1 MQVPLTTKMV
11 KAGVMALKAVVP
23 GVPKSVRDRELLEED
38 LRRIGCHGFAG
49 KPWGLRMEDLVVELL
64 GDKDNRWDGTVHQ
77 APEKWIAKEWRKVY
91 GFGRGGKGMASR
103 TDRYIDGMFSGRV
116 NLKDGYAVANC
127 KDPRV
132 KRVLEFLVPLLYPEK
147 PTRVTITVGN
157 TIFGALSGERPVDW
171 GVVVKD
177 LVQRLLSGM
186 GKSKATPICPY
197 IFHLYHSHELL
208 LPTEKKEYRIQE
220 ALVKHNV
227 ESEKDEDPASPA
239 NPDEEG
245 SSNDSDEC
253 ESLSPSEIREIQKQE
268 AAWLK
273 KSPVNKRKQPPAAK
287 EPISNKRKSP
297 APLEGSDRS
306 YQVIAHSLKDI
317 REREREQQGI
327 IRALCAR
334 LGNLQPNGL
343 LEAID
348 QLPSQKRL
356 EELEAKTTFLQE
368 KSKKASEELKKE
380 KEAHRKALDKLNLFL
395 AFNQK
400 LETYVENNGDMVN
413 KAQLFDANLAQHL
426 VTAKKV
432 IPVLVDFA
440 DKMEELLDEM
450 RVLFDGLLPEVPP
463 VAVENL
469 PDISGEIPS
478 LTGWEKDGT
487 TETPTKSDQPGP
499 SEPSREEET
508 PARSEPLHSPRTRP
522 AGTSAPVREVL
533 VESIVGEVIKELEEE
548 ARASLDILTPT
559 PLARIDVVQTGPE
572 EQLAERMREL
582 PTPPPGPTPE
592 PISLATP
599 MSLVRP
605 SFLKQLETI
614 VKIPFKVLEQG
625 SSFRLPVSSPTLVS
639 VGTDTLDTPEVSGS
653 IRSADKGMET
663 SSLTP
668 RVT

>member
-1 MQVPLTTKMV
+1 M
-11 KAGVMALKAVVP
+11 
-23 GVPKSVRDRELLEED
+23 
-38 LRRIGCHGFAG
+38 
-49 KPWGLRMEDLVVELL
+49 ELL
-64 GDKDNRWDGTVHQ
+64 GDKDNRWDGTVRQ
-77 APEKWIAKEWRKVY
+77 APEKWTAKEWRKVY

-116 NLKDGYAVANC
+116 NPKDGYAVADC

-132 KRVLEFLVPLLYPEK
+132 KRVLEFLVPLLYLEK
-147 PTRVTITVGN
+147 PTRVTTTVGN

-177 LVQRLLSGM
+177 LVQRLLSRM

-208 LPTEKKEYRIQE
+208 LPAEKKEYRIQE
-220 ALVKHNV
+220 ALIKHNV
-227 ESEKDEDPASPA
+227 ESDEDEDSTSPA

-245 SSNDSDEC
+245 SSDDSDEC
-253 ESLSPSEIREIQKQE
+253 ESLSPNEIREIQKQK
-268 AAWLK
+268 AARLK

-287 EPISNKRKSP
+287 EPVSNKRKSP
-297 APLEGSDRS
+297 APLEGPDRS
-306 YQVIAHSLKDI
+306 YQVIAHTLKDI
-317 REREREQQGI
+317 RERERKQQGI

-334 LGNLQPNGL
+334 LGNVQPDGL
-343 LEAID
+343 LEATD

-368 KSKKASEELKKE
+368 KSKKASEELKEE
-380 KEAHRKALDKLNLFL
+380 KEAHRKALDKLNLSL

-400 LETYVENNGDMVN
+400 LETYVGNSGDVVN
-413 KAQLFDANLAQHL
+413 KAQLFDAYPAQHP

-463 VAVENL
+463 VAAENL
-469 PDISGEIPS
+469 PDISREIPS
-478 LTGWEKDGT
+478 LTGWGKDGT
-487 TETPTKSDQPGP
+487 TETPTKPDQPRP

-508 PARSEPLHSPRTRP
+508 PARSEPPHSPRTRP
-522 AGTSAPVREVL
+522 TGTSAPVREVL
-533 VESIVGEVIKELEEE
+533 VESIVGEVVKELEEE

-559 PLARIDVVQTGPE
+559 PPAQIDVVQTGPE
-572 EQLAERMREL
+572 EQLAERMREF
-582 PTPPPGPTPE
+582 PTPPPGPTVE

-599 MSLVRP
+599 VSLVCP

-614 VKIPFKVLEQG
+614 VKTPFKVPEQG
-625 SSFRLPVSSPTLVS
+625 PSFRLPISSPTPVS
-639 VGTDTLDTPEVSGS
+639 VGTDTHDTPEVSGS
-653 IRSADKGMET
+653 IRSADKGTET

-668 RVT
+668 KVTRSAAKQTPRSSPRPKRPFLSPSKGSSSKRRR